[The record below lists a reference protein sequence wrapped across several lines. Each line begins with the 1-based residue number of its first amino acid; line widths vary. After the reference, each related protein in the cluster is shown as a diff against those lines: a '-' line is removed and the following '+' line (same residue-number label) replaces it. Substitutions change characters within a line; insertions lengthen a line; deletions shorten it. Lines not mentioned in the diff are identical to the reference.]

1 MRNVFV
7 DGYNVINAWPGL
19 RDMLE
24 YSLEGARQKL
34 IDILQNYAVY
44 KGYKVFIVFDAHMKK
59 GSIENKEIYTGVV
72 VIYTKEGETAD
83 SYIEKTV
90 NDIGRKNEVCV
101 VTSDS
106 LEQQLVF
113 QRGASRTSS
122 AEFYFEVK
130 GVEDLIKIKTQ
141 KLETEKRY
149 SLKDRMEKE
158 VWEKLEKI
166 RRNH

>member
-7 DGYNVINAWPGL
+7 DGYNVINSWPEL
-19 RDMLE
+19 RVIVE
-24 YSLEGARQKL
+24 YSLETARQKL

-44 KGYKVFIVFDAHMKK
+44 KGYKVFIVFDGHLKK
-59 GSIENKEIYTGVV
+59 GNLENKEFFSGVV

-90 NDIGRKNEVCV
+90 NDIGRKTEVCV
-101 VTSDS
+101 VTSDF
-106 LEQQLVF
+106 LEQQLAF
-113 QRGASRTSS
+113 QRGAIRASS

-130 GVEDLIKIKTQ
+130 GVESLITEKTEKTKID
-141 KLETEKRY
+141 KRY
-149 SLKDRMEKE
+149 SLQDRMKKE

-166 RRNH
+166 RRNR

>member
-7 DGYNVINAWPGL
+7 DGYNVINSWPEL
-19 RDMLE
+19 RVIVE
-24 YSLEGARQKL
+24 YSLETARQKL

-44 KGYKVFIVFDAHMKK
+44 KGYKVFIVFDGHLKK
-59 GSIENKEIYTGVV
+59 GNLENKEFFLGVV

-90 NDIGRKNEVCV
+90 NDIGRKTEVCV
-101 VTSDS
+101 VTSDL
-106 LEQQLVF
+106 LEQQLAF
-113 QRGASRTSS
+113 QRGAIRASS

-130 GVEDLIKIKTQ
+130 GVESLITEKTEKTKID
-141 KLETEKRY
+141 KRY
-149 SLKDRMEKE
+149 SLQDRMKKE

-166 RRNH
+166 RRNR

>member
-7 DGYNVINAWPGL
+7 DGYNVINSWPGL
-19 RDMLE
+19 REIMGF
-24 YSLEGARQKL
+24 SLEASRQKL

-59 GSIENKEIYTGVV
+59 GSIENKEVYSSVV

-90 NDIGRKNEVCV
+90 NDIGRKAEVCV
-101 VTSDS
+101 VTSDL
-106 LEQQLVF
+106 LEQQLAF
-113 QRGASRTSS
+113 QRGAIRASS
-122 AEFYFEVK
+122 AEFYFEVR
-130 GVEDLIKIKTQ
+130 GVLDLIKIKTEGS
-141 KLETEKRY
+141 KAEKRFRME
-149 SLKDRMEKE
+149 DRMEKE

-166 RRNH
+166 RRNR

>member
-7 DGYNVINAWPGL
+7 DGYNVINSWPGL
-19 RDMLE
+19 RDIVAS
-24 YSLEGARQKL
+24 SLEAARQKL
-34 IDILQNYAVY
+34 IDVLQNYAVY

-59 GSIENKEIYTGVV
+59 GSLENKEVYVGVV

-90 NDIGRKNEVCV
+90 NDIGRKTEVCV

-106 LEQQLVF
+106 LEQQLAF
-113 QRGASRTSS
+113 QRGAIRASS
-122 AEFYFEVK
+122 SEFYFEVK
-130 GVEDLIKIKTQ
+130 EVQDQIKT
-141 KLETEKRY
+141 KTENLKTEKSY
-149 SLKDRMEKE
+149 KMEDRMEKE

-166 RRNH
+166 RRNR

>member
-7 DGYNVINAWPGL
+7 DGYNVINSWPQL
-19 RDMLE
+19 RDILE
-24 YSLEGARQKL
+24 YSLESARQKL

-44 KGYKVFIVFDAHMKK
+44 KGYKVILVFDAHMRK
-59 GSIENKEIYTGVV
+59 GSIGNKEVYLGVV

-83 SYIEKTV
+83 SYIERAV
-90 NDIGRKNEVCV
+90 NDIGRKTEVCV

-113 QRGASRTSS
+113 QRGAIRASC
-122 AEFYFEVK
+122 AEFYFEVNK
-130 GVEDLIKIKTQ
+130 VKDHIKT
-141 KLETEKRY
+141 KTEISKIEKRY
-149 SLKDRMEKE
+149 SLEDRMEKE

-166 RRNH
+166 RRNR

>member
-7 DGYNVINAWPGL
+7 DGYNVINSWPEL
-19 RDMLE
+19 RVIVE
-24 YSLEGARQKL
+24 YSLETARQKL

-59 GSIENKEIYTGVV
+59 GSLENKEVYVGVV

-90 NDIGRKNEVCV
+90 NDIGRKTEVCV

-106 LEQQLVF
+106 LEQQLAF
-113 QRGASRTSS
+113 QRGAIRASS
-122 AEFYFEVK
+122 SEFYFEVK
-130 GVEDLIKIKTQ
+130 EVQDQIKT
-141 KLETEKRY
+141 KTENLKTEKRY
-149 SLKDRMEKE
+149 KMEDRMEKE

-166 RRNH
+166 RRNR